1 MDRRNF
7 LKTSLQAVGGACLL
21 GTGRSASLLA
31 GTRTIEK
38 VGLQLYTI
46 RSVMREDFE
55 GTLKSVAEVGYREVE
70 FAGYYDRTPGEIR
83 SLLADLALDAPATH
97 VSLNQVRG
105 ELGPAIEL
113 ARAVGHRYLVVP
125 SLPQPQRSRLDF
137 YREVGDLFNRAGER
151 CREAGLALAY
161 HNHAFEF
168 EPIDGRIPYD
178 VLLESTEPGLVTMEL
193 DLYWIKRGGH
203 DPLAY
208 FDRYPGRFALAHVKD
223 MDESGGMR
231 PVGGGVIDFAAIF
244 ARSDEAGLKHYIV
257 EHDNPESP
265 IDSIR
270 ESYHYLAGLRF

>member
-7 LKTSLQAVGGACLL
+7 LKTSVQAVGGACLL
-21 GTGRSASLLA
+21 GTGRSKLLLA
-31 GTRTIEK
+31 GARSIGK
-38 VGLQLYTI
+38 VGLQLYTM

-97 VSLNQVRG
+97 VSLNQLRD

-137 YREVGDLFNRAGER
+137 YREVGNLFNRAGER

-208 FDRYPGRFALAHVKD
+208 FDRYPGRFALCHVKD